1 MATKRLYYD
10 DPRCRAFDA
19 VVTRAFEHGGR
30 AAVVLDRTAFYPT
43 SGGQPFDTGRLSGVD
58 VVDTIDLGD
67 EVAHVLAGPIGE
79 GASVRGEI
87 DWARRSDHMQQHTGQ
102 HILSAAFER
111 LFGNPTVGF
120 HMGADASTIDLARD
134 APAAA
139 VEQAVE
145 ETNRVVWEDRQVSI
159 RFAPAGEVTLHALR
173 REPARRGE
181 VRLIDIDGYDV
192 CPCGGTHVT
201 RTGAIGLVAVLGSE
215 RVRGGTRLTFVC
227 GGRALAALRSLRDAV
242 GASVRVLSVLPQEL
256 PAAIERLQAES
267 RDLRKALGRL
277 QASLAAHEA
286 ARLLAGA
293 ADVSGT
299 RVAVEVMDGWE
310 AAGLK
315 AVAASAIAQGGAV
328 VVLVSAATPAAVVVA
343 RSPGL
348 ALDAPAVLGRLLDR
362 FGGRGGGRP
371 DLAQGGGLAG
381 DPAAIAAAA
390 RDALDAWLAGTGR

>member
-390 RDALDAWLAGTGR
+390 RDAVDAWLAGTGR

>member
-348 ALDAPAVLGRLLDR
+348 ALDAPAVLGGLLDR